1 MIDNDKIKSRRIR
14 DLLYLEQCIVNVIH
28 QEIESTLRDKPDDII
43 DRIKYI
49 CDESML
55 CNSPVLRINT
65 KVDIKEDS

>member
-1 MIDNDKIKSRRIR
+1 MIDKDKTKSRRIR

-28 QEIESTLRDKPDDII
+28 QEIESTLRDKSDDII

-55 CNSPVLRINT
+55 CNSPVFRNT
-65 KVDIKEDS
+65 KIDIKEDK